1 MLLVKLRLTT
11 LWDLHRES
19 ITDLMVELHSFG
31 KDVYIIQEST
41 DFSIGYLYVFKLGI
55 SKKTH
60 LGYLVA
66 TKNNE
71 ILI

>member
-19 ITDLMVELHSFG
+19 ITDMMVELYSFG
-31 KDVYIIQEST
+31 KYVSIIQEST
-41 DFSIGYLYVFKLGI
+41 DFSIGYLYGFKLGI

-60 LGYLVA
+60 LVSLVA
-66 TKNNE
+66 TKNDE